1 MPTDTGPRE
10 MFGNVFRA
18 MKKAAGTAKDKAV
31 TAGDI
36 GIIKIDIGQ
45 LKNRL
50 KQKQQVLG
58 ALTADMFLTDEHKTI
73 SRDAI
78 KIKEILEEIREIT
91 IQLSVKENELAKLK
105 TGDTEIR

>member
-1 MPTDTGPRE
+1 
-10 MFGNVFRA
+10 
-18 MKKAAGTAKDKAV
+18 
-31 TAGDI
+31 
-36 GIIKIDIGQ
+36 
-45 LKNRL
+45 
-50 KQKQQVLG
+50 
-58 ALTADMFLTDEHKTI
+58 MFLTDEHKTI